1 MGAGERPKRAYNSLE
16 AVTPSVGMDPMN
28 SQTSTPASAG
38 TGVAVARENVA
49 VVREKSALRQALA
62 EARLGGA
69 TIGLVPTMGFLHEGH
84 LSLLRAAR
92 EQCDVVVISLFV
104 NPTQFGPG
112 EDLDRYPRDEE
123 RDLALAAEAG
133 ADLVYAPPVA
143 EVYPEGFATHVEVDG
158 LTEVLCGDPAR
169 RGPAHFRGVTTVV
182 AKLFNAVDPDVAYF
196 GQKDAQQAA
205 VIRRMVRDL
214 DFRVRIEVLPTVREP
229 DGLAMSSRN
238 AYLGP
243 EERRRA
249 TALWRALAA
258 VERDARTASLAAG
271 LEAGRRELAAA
282 GIEPEYLEARD
293 AESLEPV
300 AELNGR
306 PVLVAVAAR
315 VGGARLIDN
324 VLIRP

>member
-1 MGAGERPKRAYNSLE
+1 
-16 AVTPSVGMDPMN
+16 MN
-28 SQTSTPASAG
+28 STLLADNSRP
-38 TGVAVARENVA
+38 AVAATVLRTKAELRA
-49 VVREKSALRQALA
+49 ALQP
-62 EARLGGA
+62 ARRAGR
-69 TIGLVPTMGFLHEGH
+69 TIGLVPTMGYLHEGH

-92 EQCDVVVISLFV
+92 AECDVVVMSLFV

-123 RDLALAAEAG
+123 RDLRLAGEAG
-133 ADLVYAPPVA
+133 ADLVFAPAVA
-143 EVYPEGFATHVEVDG
+143 EVYPESFSTRVEVG
-158 LTEVLCGDPAR
+158 GTLTEVLDGDRTR
-169 RGPAHFRGVTTVV
+169 RGPEHFRGVTTIV
-182 AKLFNAVDPDVAYF
+182 AKLFNIVGPDVAYF

-214 DFRVRIEVLPTVREP
+214 DFPLRVAVLPTVREP

-238 AYLGP
+238 AYLEP
-243 EERRRA
+243 AERERA
-249 TALWRALAA
+249 TALAAALAT
-258 VERDARTASLAAG
+258 VEREARGGSLRAA
-271 LEAGRRELAAA
+271 LHAGRAELAAA

-293 AESLEPV
+293 AELLEPV
-300 AELNGR
+300 SELRER